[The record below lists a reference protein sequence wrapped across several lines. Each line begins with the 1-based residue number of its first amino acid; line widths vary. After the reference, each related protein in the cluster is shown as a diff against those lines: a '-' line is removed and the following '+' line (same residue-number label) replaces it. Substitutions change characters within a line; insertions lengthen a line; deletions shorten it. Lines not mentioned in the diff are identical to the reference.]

1 MSEQRRGLLDSTRNL
16 LDTALGLLQTRVEL
30 FATEIE
36 EEKERL
42 LSALIFGAA
51 SFVLICLGTIFLA
64 ITLTVLLW
72 DEHRLLI
79 LSILSGVFLCA
90 GAGALVFAVRNGRR
104 RDRLFSASIA
114 ELERDRATLR
124 GEE

>member
-1 MSEQRRGLLDSTRNL
+1 MSERRRGLLDSTRNL

-30 FATEIE
+30 LATEIE

-42 LSALIFGAA
+42 VSALVFGAA
-51 SFVLICLGTIFLA
+51 SFVLICVGTIFLA

-72 DEHRLLI
+72 DDHRLLV
-79 LSILSGVFLCA
+79 LSLLSGIFLCS
-90 GAGALVFAVRNGRR
+90 GLGALIFTVRNARR
-104 RDRLFSASIA
+104 RDRLFSASLA
-114 ELERDRATLR
+114 ELEQDRATLR

>member
-30 FATEIE
+30 VATEIE

-42 LSALIFGAA
+42 LGVVMFGAVA
-51 SFVLICLGTIFLA
+51 FVLLGLAVVFLA

-79 LSILSGVFLCA
+79 LTILSSVFLLGGT
-90 GAGALVFAVRNGRR
+90 GAFIFAARNARPR
-104 RDRLFSASIA
+104 ERLFAATLA
-114 ELERDRATLR
+114 ELKQDRATLR
-124 GEE
+124 AEE